1 MTDQFWY
8 PLFLFPAIP
17 LMMTTFGNRWISLS
31 ALIRKTHDQILAE
44 NIQGQKRVRYL
55 DELKILNKRV
65 MLVMMMQTLSALSF
79 ILNLLT
85 IFFGYLQMIDMATIC
100 FGVAVVLFMIAIIT
114 FIVEIQLSVGAL
126 KKYLEDLEDL

>member
-31 ALIRKTHDQILAE
+31 ALIRRTHDQILAE

-65 MLVMMMQTLSALSF
+65 MLVMMMQTFSALSF

-85 IFFGYLQMIDMATIC
+85 IFFGYLQMIDIATLC

-126 KKYLEDLEDL
+126 KKHLEDLEDL

>member
-85 IFFGYLQMIDMATIC
+85 IFFGYLQMIDMATVC
-100 FGVAVVLFMIAIIT
+100 FGVAVVLFMISIIT

-126 KKYLEDLEDL
+126 KKHLEDLEDL

>member
-44 NIQGQKRVRYL
+44 NIQGQKRIRYL

-65 MLVMMMQTLSALSF
+65 MLVMMMQTFSALSF

-85 IFFGYLQMIDMATIC
+85 IFFGYLQMIDIATLC

-126 KKYLEDLEDL
+126 KKHLEDLEDL

>member
-126 KKYLEDLEDL
+126 KKHLEDLEDL

>member
-85 IFFGYLQMIDMATIC
+85 IFFGYLQMIDMATVC

-126 KKYLEDLEDL
+126 KKHLEDLEDL

>member
-85 IFFGYLQMIDMATIC
+85 IFFGYLQMIDMATLC

-126 KKYLEDLEDL
+126 KKHLEDLEDL

>member
-17 LMMTTFGNRWISLS
+17 LMMTTL
-31 ALIRKTHDQILAE
+31 
-44 NIQGQKRVRYL
+44 
-55 DELKILNKRV
+55 
-65 MLVMMMQTLSALSF
+65 
-79 ILNLLT
+79 
-85 IFFGYLQMIDMATIC
+85 C

-126 KKYLEDLEDL
+126 KKHLEDLEDL